1 MKKKRF
7 GALSVLRHPRAFLR
21 FLRNPDESLLRR
33 AVALAAVL
41 YVVLPIDLIPDAIPV
56 LGWLDDIGVVALT
69 LSWVAN
75 RVRGYVGAPIP
86 VDASGARPARPLLR
100 PPVATDWR

>member
-1 MKKKRF
+1 MKLKRF
-7 GALSVLRHPRAFLR
+7 GALAVLRHPRAFVR
-21 FLRNPDESLLRR
+21 FLRNPDESLVRR
-33 AVALAAVL
+33 VVALAAVL

-56 LGWLDDIGVVALT
+56 LGWLDDIGVVALM

-86 VDASGARPARPLLR
+86 VAAPTASTARPLLR
-100 PPVATDWR
+100 APAATDWR